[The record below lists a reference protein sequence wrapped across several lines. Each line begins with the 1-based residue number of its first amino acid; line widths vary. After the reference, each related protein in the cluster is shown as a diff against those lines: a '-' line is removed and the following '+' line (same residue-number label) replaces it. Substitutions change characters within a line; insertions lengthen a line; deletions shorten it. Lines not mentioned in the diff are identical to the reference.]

1 MQIADGAPLSAE
13 ELTRI
18 DAYWRAANY
27 LSVGQIYL
35 MGNPLLR
42 EPMRPEHVKPRL
54 LGHWGTSPGIN
65 LIYAHLNHLI
75 MRYDIDMFLVTGPG
89 HGAPANLA
97 NLYLEIGRAS
107 CRERV

>member
-42 EPMRPEHVKPRL
+42 EPLNAEHVKPRL
-54 LGHWGTSPGIN
+54 L
-65 LIYAHLNHLI
+65 NH
-75 MRYDIDMFLVTGPG
+75 
-89 HGAPANLA
+89 
-97 NLYLEIGRAS
+97 
-107 CRERV
+107 